1 MRSMGILKFS
11 AQTSLHRHCPNTFP
25 PRCLIKYPSSSLIKL
40 PGHFSNTAVTTLLSL
55 KVLVGFS

>member
-1 MRSMGILKFS
+1 MRSMGLLKFS

-40 PGHFSNTAVTTLLSL
+40 PGHSSNTAVTTLLSL
-55 KVLVGFS
+55 